1 MIKKQKIYLMLFLL
15 ISLLSCTKS
24 TNDEENDEKVNKV
37 QELYVDEAGLSTS
50 YAEIITKYGSI
61 KFKFYPRKAPRT
73 ITRFIELCQNN
84 FYDGLVFHR
93 VEPGYLIQTGDP
105 TNTGKGGSGKK
116 LKAEFNDIQHVK
128 GTVGMVRYQNDT
140 NSADSQFYITLNTY
154 SHLDQKFTVF
164 GQVYEG
170 LDKLNKIKKDDKIL
184 SLKFYNIDK
193 KRM

>member
-1 MIKKQKIYLMLFLL
+1 MLFLL